1 MTEVLFILTV
11 IFVAY
16 VLYVV
21 INDKKIVVKS
31 TMPEAESE
39 KKVVAAVSAS
49 LEPIVQ
55 IEQPPRMLKSTAVE
69 KSMSAKQVRKK
80 GLKDPKTGDVATT
93 YTNYRFTKR
102 WIKDALVTE
111 GLLEKIYK
119 NNELNT
125 EIESSIKA
133 AIAKLEAM
141 DKYKI

>member
-69 KSMSAKQVRKK
+69 KSMSAKPARKK